1 MATPQQLEA
10 QIFYA
15 PLAVGKTE
23 IAEVNDLSW
32 DLCVFEVKGHQ
43 APGIRGSL
51 HQVSCREDF
60 QLRWYREREAWEGV
74 WGQDI
79 GWCVDVVGP
88 RAVPDLRWALHS
100 LTFEVGSWQ

>member
-1 MATPQQLEA
+1 M
-10 QIFYA
+10 
-15 PLAVGKTE
+15 
-23 IAEVNDLSW
+23 
-32 DLCVFEVKGHQ
+32 CVFEVKGHQ

-51 HQVSCREDF
+51 HRVSCREDF
-60 QLRWYREREAWEGV
+60 QLRWYREREAWDGV

-100 LTFEVGSWQ
+100 LTFEVAVGNGAFSDRVRERKALLRKEGLS